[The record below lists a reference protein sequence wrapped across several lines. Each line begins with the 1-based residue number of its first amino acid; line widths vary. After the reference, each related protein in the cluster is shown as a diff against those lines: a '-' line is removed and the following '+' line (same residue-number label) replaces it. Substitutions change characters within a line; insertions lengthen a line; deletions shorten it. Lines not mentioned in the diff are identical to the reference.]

1 MPDKSMQ
8 TSESIPVSAYIDTYL
23 VMHHLLLSSER
34 AGLKTK
40 DIIDYAQHLNNTNH
54 MHEFE
59 AFLASFEFEEWIS
72 K

>member
-1 MPDKSMQ
+1 MPDVSIQ
-8 TSESIPVSAYIDTYL
+8 TSESIPVSAYINTYL

-34 AGLKTK
+34 AGVETK
-40 DIIDYAQHLNNTNH
+40 DIIKYAQHLGNTNH

-59 AFLASFEFEEWIS
+59 SFLASFEEWIS